1 MDEKIVIKTELL
13 DALNKGISSKDE
25 AFNTIKKANTEDNR
39 DKVKPGDLIGEAFQA
54 KDLAGEVGS
63 DNDTTIAGC
72 INTIA
77 KEMAAFV
84 EGVKGVDAAD
94 VSSLLDV
101 TEEAPTEDPGTDDGG
116 NDTGGGG
123 NWWGGGSNDT
133 TPETPNDDNNT
144 GDENNGDENNGD
156 IPDEGNQEDPGEQVT
171 VTPVVVDP
179 ATLATE
185 FTQGEGEN
193 TTNADGIGT
202 VTITQAGAEITNANG
217 EVIGTTNEGQYKVY
231 AEMKDEQGN
240 TIAVRISPDG
250 EEEQWIR
257 LNQNGNNV
265 GTFYETNQVGSFS
278 CNSDQIVVYDGNG
291 NAIETLTPG
300 NYKVYAITTD
310 SNGNVTAIRISKDGE
325 PEKWIQIYENGK
337 YIDGGV
343 FEQYGQQYTNP
354 QTYDNG
360 QGTKATVYG
369 KRNKILGGVL
379 GVLVVGLGATIYVK
393 KKKEKEDGTYVEE
406 EEPLPEGDYDIY
418 DYNTD
423 DDGNMTSAK
432 ISDDDAAEEQWVEF

>member
-1 MDEKIVIKTELL
+1 MSMDEKIVIRTELL
-13 DALNKGISSKDE
+13 DALNGGLSTKDD
-25 AFNTIKKANTEDNR
+25 AINAIKEANTEDNR
-39 DKVKPGDLIGEAFQA
+39 DKVKPSELVGEAFQA
-54 KDLAGEVGS
+54 KDLGGEVGS

-77 KEMAAFV
+77 SEMAAFV
-84 EGVKGVDAAD
+84 EGVIGIDAAKMD
-94 VSSLLDV
+94 EEN
-101 TEEAPTEDPGTDDGG
+101 TEEETEEEPPEEDTGGDNGSGWWGGDTSTDDG
-116 NDTGGGG
+116 
-123 NWWGGGSNDT
+123 T
-133 TPETPNDDNNT
+133 TDDGTTDDETTDDDDT
-144 GDENNGDENNGD
+144 GDEDTPADDE
-156 IPDEGNQEDPGEQVT
+156 EDPGEETT
-171 VTPVVVDP
+171 VTPIVVDP

-185 FTQGEGEN
+185 FTQGDDS
-193 TTNADGIGT
+193 TTTSNDGIGT

-217 EVIGTTNEGQYKVY
+217 EVVGTTNEGQYKVY

-257 LNQNGNNV
+257 LNQNGNTV
-265 GTFYETNQVGSFS
+265 GTFYETNQVGSFTATG
-278 CNSDQIVVYDGNG
+278 DQIVVYDGNG

-369 KRNKILGGVL
+369 KRNKILGGIL

-393 KKKEKEDGTYVEE
+393 KKKEKEDGTYSEE

-423 DDGNMTSAK
+423 DDGNMTSAR